1 MTPPP
6 GGVVGAHGGP
16 RGRVAALELE
26 ARQAPAEASGERDL
40 AAAGGAAR
48 RGAASASAEL
58 DGAVGAPAVEGDPEA
73 VTGASTSSTRGA
85 SSA

>member
-1 MTPPP
+1 MTRPP
-6 GGVVGAHGGP
+6 GGAQGACGGLRGGVV
-16 RGRVAALELE
+16 ALELE
-26 ARQAPAEASGERDL
+26 ARQAPAEASGERGL

-58 DGAVGAPAVEGDPEA
+58 AGAVEAPAVEGDPEA